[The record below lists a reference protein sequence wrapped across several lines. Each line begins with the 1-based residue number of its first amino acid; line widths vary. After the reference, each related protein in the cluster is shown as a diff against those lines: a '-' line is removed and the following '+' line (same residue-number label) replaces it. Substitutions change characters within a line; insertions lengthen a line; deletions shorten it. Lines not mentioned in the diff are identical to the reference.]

1 VLRVL
6 HARAQQLG
14 VSERITWTG
23 LLQGELKWGTLLA
36 AEAFILPSHQ
46 EDFGIAEA
54 LAVGTPVL
62 ISDKVNSWREIEA
75 DNAGWVAPDTLDGTV
90 SLLERWLA
98 LSPDARQ
105 QMGER
110 ARVCFAARFEMR
122 RATENLLQIIRSHG
136 DGDGTP
142 LNEKISQSGNRRDGQ
157 I

>member
-1 VLRVL
+1 MASAARVARGPAGRL

-98 LSPDARQ
+98 LLPWSGCERQ
-105 QMGER
+105 PG
-110 ARVCFAARFEMR
+110 
-122 RATENLLQIIRSHG
+122 RSSKDDHMA
-136 DGDGTP
+136 
-142 LNEKISQSGNRRDGQ
+142 
-157 I
+157 